1 MEVDWKWARVGLGT
15 SVRRPLKFSEMLET
29 GLRVESKSGIH
40 RTWWLVVGWGATER
54 EMSRGLPGFWVRN
67 GWLVLLTEIEKTE
80 DGQRMAGVRES
91 IMFCVS
97 SFISLAFPPSFACLL
112 QLLFCKSPG
121 SLVVGPPIYCP
132 FCPEYLMCFS
142 FPDGTLLWGALP
154 DYFLLPLLE
163 HLECTSTPV
172 YSPFLTSLSTPQAS
186 YVFSL
191 QSHFSRV
198 SAPQA
203 HRQT

>member
-1 MEVDWKWARVGLGT
+1 MTGGGVRGYRKGDVKGAPRFLSEKW
-15 SVRRPLKFSEMLET
+15 
-29 GLRVESKSGIH
+29 
-40 RTWWLVVGWGATER
+40 VVGPTDWDREDRRWTE
-54 EMSRGLPGFWVRN
+54 N
-67 GWLVLLTEIEKTE
+67 GGGE
-80 DGQRMAGVRES
+80 ES

-97 SFISLAFPPSFACLL
+97 SFISLAFPPSFACLF
-112 QLLFCKSPG
+112 QLLFCKSP
-121 SLVVGPPIYCP
+121 GPPIYCP

-142 FPDGTLLWGALP
+142 FPYGILLWGALP